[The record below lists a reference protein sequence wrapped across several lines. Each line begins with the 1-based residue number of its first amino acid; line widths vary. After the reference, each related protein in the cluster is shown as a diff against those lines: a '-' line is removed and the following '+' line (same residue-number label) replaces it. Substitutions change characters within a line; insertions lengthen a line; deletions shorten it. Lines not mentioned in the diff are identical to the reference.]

1 MDTKAV
7 KTFVVLSETLNY
19 QQAAQRLSY
28 APSTLTGHIH
38 ALEQELG
45 VKLFTKVGR
54 QLELTEEGRG
64 FQESAHRLLMDY
76 DLALRS
82 VVHTEEELTLGIAG
96 CELIATYAFG
106 PFFDSFLQRCPHI
119 QLSIHFSSNMQAPE
133 TILSGNVDVGLH
145 CAPSRRPL
153 PGLDGA
159 FLYKEPTSLV
169 VHKNHPLAGR
179 KGLHYSDLAGYPFA
193 APHADCY
200 CTSEMLKRM
209 AGVNVKP
216 NAIHYLG
223 IMQLVL
229 HKLATEGAILSCPY
243 SAAQWFGD
251 SGQLQAL
258 DMAEEDVWLWYGV
271 FYKAGHAVPPALAT
285 FLREIQKF
293 AEERSRQDPKHYL
306 TR

>member
-19 QQAAQRLSY
+19 QQTAQRLSY
-28 APSTLTGHIH
+28 APSTLTGHIR

-64 FQESAHRLLMDY
+64 FLESARRLLMDY

-82 VVHTEEELTLGIAG
+82 VVRTDEELTLGIAG
-96 CELIATYAFG
+96 CELIATYAFS
-106 PFFDSFLQRCPHI
+106 PFFDSFLQRYPHI
-119 QLSIHFSSNMQAPE
+119 QLSIHFSSNMQAPG
-133 TILSGNVDVGLH
+133 TILGGEVDVGMH
-145 CAPSRRPL
+145 CAPERKPL
-153 PGLDGA
+153 PGLEGS

-169 VHKNHPLAGR
+169 VHRNHPLAGR
-179 KGLHYSDLAGYPFA
+179 KELHYGDLAGYPFT

-216 NAIHYLG
+216 DATHYLG

-229 HKLATEGAILSCPY
+229 HKLATDGAILSCPY
-243 SAAQWFGD
+243 SAAQWFAS
-251 SGQLQAL
+251 SGQLQIL
-258 DMAEEDVWLWYGV
+258 DLAEEDVWLWYGV
-271 FYKAGHAVPPALAT
+271 FYKAGHAVTPALAT

>member
-28 APSTLTGHIH
+28 APSTLTGHIR

-45 VKLFTKVGR
+45 VRLFTKVGR
-54 QLELTEEGRG
+54 QLELTGEGQG
-64 FQESAHRLLMDY
+64 FLESAQRLLMDY

-82 VVHTEEELTLGIAG
+82 VVPADEELTLGVAG
-96 CELIATYAFG
+96 CELIATYAFS
-106 PFFDSFLQRCPHI
+106 PFFDSFLQRHPNI
-119 QLSIHFSSNMQAPE
+119 QLGIHFSSNMQAPG
-133 TILSGNVDVGLH
+133 TILSGDVDVGMH
-145 CAPSRRPL
+145 CAPSRKTL
-153 PGLDGA
+153 PGLDGT
-159 FLYKEPTSLV
+159 FLYREPTSLV
-169 VHKNHPLAGR
+169 VHKNHPLAGQ
-179 KGLHYSDLAGYPFA
+179 KGLHYADLAGYPFA

-209 AGVNVKP
+209 AGVDVKP
-216 NAIHYLG
+216 DATYYLG

-243 SAAQWFGD
+243 SAAQWFTSYGD
-251 SGQLQAL
+251 LQVL

-271 FYKAGHAVPPALAT
+271 FYKAGQTLPPAQVT
-285 FLREIQKF
+285 FLGEIQKF